1 MLGHLQITA
10 ECIRKLN
17 LSRCATFGL
26 NSCGEL
32 TRIDM
37 HLALDVAT
45 FNRFRLYRN
54 SIPRGASAWLD
65 VGIA

>member
-45 FNRFRLYRN
+45 FSRFRRTG
-54 SIPRGASAWLD
+54 IPSLAARRHGSMSA
-65 VGIA
+65 